1 MKRIVLPLM
10 LLLISSIGI
19 AQNLRVVKGFV
30 QDEDGMGLVGATIT
44 ATGESVI
51 AVSAQGGAFEIRV
64 SPYAKQVVATHE
76 GYISGKAEIDGSM
89 IILRLK
95 VDKKYAETKAK
106 AEAERIAAAEAER
119 VAKAKAEAERIAKE
133 EAERVAKAK
142 SEAERIAK
150 AEAERAA
157 REKAEAKA
165 KVEAERMAAAEA
177 ARVAKAK
184 VEAER
189 IAKEEAAR
197 VAKEKAKAEAIERES
212 LKEAS
217 AKVTAY
223 KESAKEHVNRAK
235 GYEQYVNLSGKFGG
249 YNLAG
254 INYIGGYRFNQRWFL
269 GLGTGFDL
277 RFVDGTY
284 IYDIRSSYYTQGSIS
299 HENTHYNICASP
311 SLVNIPVF
319 LNLRVNLLK
328 TKWTPYISASVGTL
342 ISFPYEINLNINSD
356 SLIYPYQMKPNT
368 GMFSVSF
375 GMSKALNNNRAL
387 YFGLG
392 YGLLAVDTYEVSIQ
406 PIGNRTEYNA
416 YIMGGENIGIFTL
429 DFGFSF

>member
-235 GYEQYVNLSGKFGG
+235 GYEQYVNLSGKFGE

-277 RFVDGTY
+277 RLVDGTY
-284 IYDIRSSYYTQGSIS
+284 IYDIRSSYDY
-299 HENTHYNICASP
+299 THYNILVSP

-356 SLIYPYQMKPNT
+356 SPIYPYQMKPNT

-392 YGLLAVDTYEVSIQ
+392 YGLLAVDTYEVSIH